1 MIQNLW
7 TGELIRQRIAELHH
21 EADRQR
27 LVSYLRKAAARARLE
42 RPVPTRRPASPAP
55 NVRGL
60 INRRC
65 PDEHLTCGPY
75 AALTGQT
82 ATRTHGHLRWLN
94 GVMRRPEQA
103 ELMCVGPRL

>member
-82 ATRTHGHLRWLN
+82 ATGTHGHLRWLN